1 MKIGILTYHWVFN
14 HGANLQTLSTIGY
27 MRKIGHE
34 PVVINWIP
42 RDLEQAYLNYTIQDQ
57 VECFRKFQEE
67 YYPLTEICRT
77 SKDIAEVI
85 KGEGIQKVFIGADT
99 LFLLRKRR

>member
-67 YYPLTEICRT
+67 YYKPGAFCKRT
-77 SKDIAEVI
+77 IQGAYGGLVAYRSGRAAE
-85 KGEGIQKVFIGADT
+85 
-99 LFLLRKRR
+99 

>member
-14 HGANLQTLSTIGY
+14 HGANLQTVSTIGY
-27 MRKIGHE
+27 MRKIGHD

-42 RDLEQAYLNYTIQDQ
+42 RDLEQAYLNYTIQAQ

-67 YYPLTEICRT
+67 YYPLTE
-77 SKDIAEVI
+77 
-85 KGEGIQKVFIGADT
+85 
-99 LFLLRKRR
+99 FLLVQIHYLCYGKDVIVCDN